1 MSSVETYTVPYA
13 ELDSQW
19 KLCCIMC
26 CMIQGA
32 QMRYSDNLEGWD
44 GVGEERGVQERED
57 ICIPMA
63 DSC

>member
-1 MSSVETYTVPYA
+1 MSNFETYTVLYA

-32 QMRYSDNLEGWD
+32 QIRYSDNLEGWD
-44 GVGEERGVQERED
+44 GEGGGKEAQEGGD
-57 ICIPMA
+57 THILMA